1 MAKANIMGEDRTMAT
16 ESNVKVTPE
25 TFIRAESDR
34 MFFGVT
40 QQAGGVNQFFHY
52 RDLPRLNEQFVVR
65 INKDTLYSIAVV
77 DTEGGATIT
86 VPEIPPGR
94 YMSVYLVDNDHY
106 CPFVIYK
113 SGTHELPR
121 DTKFLGVGVRIQAF
135 NPADSGEIAL
145 INQLQDQFIIK
156 ANSAD
161 RLPAFKW
168 DAESL
173 NALRAQYEA
182 ESADYSSWKG
192 MMGPRGKVNE
202 EIRHL
207 ACAAAWGLFPEW
219 DATYLNYNGGLPADV
234 CHCATYQVPENGAF
248 WSITVYGADGY
259 LKSENSIINPTNVEM
274 NGDGTFTVHFGSK
287 ELCGDVPNR
296 VDVSEGWNFLMRVY
310 LPGQSVIDGT
320 YKLPAAIRC
329 SH

>member
-1 MAKANIMGEDRTMAT
+1 MAT

-34 MFFGVT
+34 MFFGVA
-40 QQAGGVNQFFHY
+40 QQAGGINQFFHY
-52 RDLPRLNEQFVVR
+52 RDLPRLDEQFVVR

-94 YMSVYLVDNDHY
+94 YISVYLVDNDHY
-106 CPFVIYK
+106 CPFVIYE

-173 NALRAQYEA
+173 NALRAQYEDEA
-182 ESADYSSWKG
+182 ADYSSWKG
-192 MMGPRGKVNE
+192 MMGPHGKINE

-207 ACAAAWGLFPEW
+207 ACAAAWGSSR
-219 DATYLNYNGGLPADV
+219 NGTP
-234 CHCATYQVPENGAF
+234 
-248 WSITVYGADGY
+248 
-259 LKSENSIINPTNVEM
+259 PT
-274 NGDGTFTVHFGSK
+274 
-287 ELCGDVPNR
+287 
-296 VDVSEGWNFLMRVY
+296 
-310 LPGQSVIDGT
+310 
-320 YKLPAAIRC
+320 
-329 SH
+329 